1 MYVRNDHSIDDPSS
15 DRNNIFMEFFEAV
28 LARRSIRKYKPT
40 PVPSAVMDKALD
52 AALLAPNSS
61 NMQTWRM
68 YWVNSADAKLK
79 LAEACLNQSA
89 ARTAQEL
96 VVFAA
101 DPSLWK
107 ISQQAVLENF
117 GDTPN
122 KTVLAYYTKL
132 MPLLYSWHI
141 LAPFKWLMFNLAG
154 IFKPVPRNPWSPRD
168 IEEVAIKS
176 TALAAE
182 NFMLAISA
190 QGFDTCPMEGFDE
203 ARVKKLL
210 GLGWRARI
218 VMVVSVGERAPEG
231 LWGERFR
238 LPREMVVKKI

>member
-1 MYVRNDHSIDDPSS
+1 MD
-15 DRNNIFMEFFEAV
+15 FFEAV
-28 LARRSIRKYKPT
+28 LARRSIRKYKST
-40 PVPSAVMDKALD
+40 PVPAVVMDKALD

-61 NMQTWRM
+61 NMQTWRI
-68 YWVNSADAKLK
+68 YWVNSSDIKK
-79 LAEACLNQSA
+79 KMAEACLNQGA

-96 VVFAA
+96 VVFVA

-107 ISQQAVLENF
+107 ISQQAVLKNF
-117 GDTPN
+117 GDTPH
-122 KTVLAYYTKL
+122 KTVLIYYTKL
-132 MPLLYSWHI
+132 MPFLYSWRF
-141 LAPFKWLMFNLAG
+141 LAPIKWLAFNVAG
-154 IFKPVPRNPWSPRD
+154 LFKAVPRKPWSSRD
-168 IEEVAIKS
+168 IEEIAIKS

-203 ARVKKLL
+203 SRVKNLL

-218 VMVVSVGERAPEG
+218 VMVVSVGERDPEG

-238 LPREMVVKKI
+238 LPKDIVVKKI

>member
-1 MYVRNDHSIDDPSS
+1 
-15 DRNNIFMEFFEAV
+15 
-28 LARRSIRKYKPT
+28 
-40 PVPSAVMDKALD
+40 
-52 AALLAPNSS
+52 
-61 NMQTWRM
+61 
-68 YWVNSADAKLK
+68 
-79 LAEACLNQSA
+79 
-89 ARTAQEL
+89 
-96 VVFAA
+96 
-101 DPSLWK
+101 
-107 ISQQAVLENF
+107 
-117 GDTPN
+117 
-122 KTVLAYYTKL
+122 
-132 MPLLYSWHI
+132 
-141 LAPFKWLMFNLAG
+141 MFNLAG

>member
-1 MYVRNDHSIDDPSS
+1 MD
-15 DRNNIFMEFFEAV
+15 FFEAV
-28 LARRSIRKYKPT
+28 LTRRSIRKYKST
-40 PVPSAVMDKALD
+40 PVPTAVMDKALD

-61 NMQTWRM
+61 NMQTWRI
-68 YWVNSADAKLK
+68 YWVNTADAKK
-79 LAEACLNQSA
+79 KMAEACLNQGA

-107 ISQQAVLENF
+107 ISQQAVLKNF
-117 GDTPN
+117 GDTPH
-122 KTVLAYYTKL
+122 KTVLIYYTKL
-132 MPLLYSWHI
+132 MPFLYSWRF
-141 LAPFKWLMFNLAG
+141 LAPLKWVAFNVAGLFKA
-154 IFKPVPRNPWSPRD
+154 VPRKPWSSRD
-168 IEEVAIKS
+168 IEEIAIKS

-203 ARVKKLL
+203 TRVKKIL
-210 GLGWRARI
+210 GLGWRARV
-218 VMVVSVGERAPEG
+218 VMVVSVGEKDPEG

-238 LPREMVVKKI
+238 LPKDIVVKKI

>member
-1 MYVRNDHSIDDPSS
+1 MAS
-15 DRNNIFMEFFEAV
+15 MEFFEAV
-28 LARRSIRKYKPT
+28 HARRSIRKYKST
-40 PVPSAVMDKALD
+40 PVPTEVMDKALD

-61 NMQTWRM
+61 NMQTWRI
-68 YWVNSADAKLK
+68 YWANTPENKK
-79 LAEACLNQSA
+79 KIAEACLNQGA

-96 VVFAA
+96 VVFVA

-107 ISQQAVLENF
+107 IAQQAVIANF

-122 KTVLAYYTKL
+122 KTVVAYYTKL
-132 MPLLYSWHI
+132 MPFLYSWRF
-141 LAPFKWLMFNLAG
+141 LAPVKWLAFNLAG
-154 IFKPVPRNPWSPRD
+154 LFKAVPRKPWSSRD

-203 ARVKKLL
+203 SRMKKILNL
-210 GLGWRARI
+210 SWRARI
-218 VMVVSVGERAPEG
+218 VMVVSVGERDPEG

-238 LPREMVVKKI
+238 LPKDIVLKKI